1 MLYSISSFIFE
12 NFESNINYL
21 HTSTESDIRIAIVY
35 IYIYNRIAQVS
46 VFRLDTSHSV
56 DYVITCAACGL
67 FAPSPPPT
75 IPPQFH
81 LDILFGIGLGNMVFG
96 LCRGAWPYKG
106 PCTAGGKLAAEALR
120 VLKKS
125 IQHAGARRR
134 GWGAAPLSQLRR
146 ALALAWWEKGAG
158 HKTKTERG
166 QVRQVAW
173 LLPTLNGS

>member
-1 MLYSISSFIFE
+1 
-12 NFESNINYL
+12 
-21 HTSTESDIRIAIVY
+21 
-35 IYIYNRIAQVS
+35 
-46 VFRLDTSHSV
+46 
-56 DYVITCAACGL
+56 
-67 FAPSPPPT
+67 
-75 IPPQFH
+75 
-81 LDILFGIGLGNMVFG
+81 MVFG

-158 HKTKTERG
+158 HKAKTERG

-173 LLPTLNGS
+173 IFPTLNGSQPEDLSFLSFFLTR

>member
-1 MLYSISSFIFE
+1 MFLTRWSADQLTLHCRLGQSADSVGPIS
-12 NFESNINYL
+12 N
-21 HTSTESDIRIAIVY
+21 TR
-35 IYIYNRIAQVS
+35 
-46 VFRLDTSHSV
+46 
-56 DYVITCAACGL
+56 
-67 FAPSPPPT
+67 PPT
-75 IPPQFH
+75 
-81 LDILFGIGLGNMVFG
+81 LGNMVFG

-158 HKTKTERG
+158 HKAKTERG

-173 LLPTLNGS
+173 LALPTLNGS

>member
-1 MLYSISSFIFE
+1 MISGVCAGFQ
-12 NFESNINYL
+12 
-21 HTSTESDIRIAIVY
+21 
-35 IYIYNRIAQVS
+35 NRNDPIGLRFLLFFS
-46 VFRLDTSHSV
+46 LSLSHSPLTSRYWGAYSLDLV
-56 DYVITCAACGL
+56 GPGGLATCRAAASWPL
-67 FAPSPPPT
+67 T
-75 IPPQFH
+75 
-81 LDILFGIGLGNMVFG
+81 VFG

-158 HKTKTERG
+158 HKTKTRAG
-166 QVRQVAW
+166 PSASGCLGAPPHPQRI
-173 LLPTLNGS
+173 LTLRSQFSFFFLTR